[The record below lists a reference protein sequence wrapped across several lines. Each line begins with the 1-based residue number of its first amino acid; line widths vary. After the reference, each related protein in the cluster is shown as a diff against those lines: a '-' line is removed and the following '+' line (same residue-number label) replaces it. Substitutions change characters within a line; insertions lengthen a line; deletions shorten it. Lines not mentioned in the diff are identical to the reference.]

1 LPNRCRIANFKEGLI
16 SGNFSL
22 ERYAIIKLYLFEFGN
37 MDNLSRW
44 SRFAFGAFRAVCIS
58 LVSFGAMTVTT
69 AQELTSAGASAQSP
83 GSASDKAR
91 IRVFGQNGT
100 LVEFYE
106 NSQCVGGKGT
116 MTKVFGGLGDA
127 FSSFFGRSK
136 NTSIGMKET
145 PTTQNLAKR
154 DGLLSK
160 VYFREYEVPANQPLA
175 LRMHFQDIG
184 SRSSCGDIGGTFKPE
199 PGKEYEVLLDFEPK
213 LCITTV
219 QEILQDEQGAISLQ
233 KVALGSTYKCT

>member
-1 LPNRCRIANFKEGLI
+1 
-16 SGNFSL
+16 
-22 ERYAIIKLYLFEFGN
+22 
-37 MDNLSRW
+37 MDNLSC
-44 SRFAFGAFRAVCIS
+44 SSGFASGICRAVCIS
-58 LVSFGAMTVTT
+58 LVSLGAMSITS
-69 AQELTSAGASAQSP
+69 AQELASVDTAVQSP
-83 GSASDKAR
+83 GTTSGKAR

-106 NSQCVGGKGT
+106 NSQCVGGNGP
-116 MTKVFGGLGDA
+116 MTKVSGGLGDA

-160 VYFREYEVPANQPLA
+160 IYFREYEVAANQPLA

-213 LCITTV
+213 LCITKV

-233 KVALGSTYKCT
+233 KVALASTFKCT